1 MQEELAQHALGEAAG
16 HSHRWSLCESVEGT
30 REIIV
35 SRFRAAIVLLN
46 DNVFLDVFMIS
57 VCVFFL
63 VILDGIVEKVA

>member
-16 HSHRWSLCESVEGT
+16 HSYRWSLCESVEGR

-63 VILDGIVEKVA
+63 VFLDGIVVKVA

>member
-16 HSHRWSLCESVEGT
+16 YSHRWSLCESVEGR

-63 VILDGIVEKVA
+63 VFLDGIVVKVA